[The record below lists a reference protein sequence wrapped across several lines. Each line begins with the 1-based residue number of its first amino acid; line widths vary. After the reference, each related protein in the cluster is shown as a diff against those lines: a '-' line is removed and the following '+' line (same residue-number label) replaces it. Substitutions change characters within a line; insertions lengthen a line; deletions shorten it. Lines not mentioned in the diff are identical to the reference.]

1 MRPQQGCGLTSRTHR
16 AADRLLRRRWR
27 PFAPVL
33 LALLSFALLPPAL
46 AQAEVFGLEGFSNSL
61 GEGETPQTQAAA
73 HPEALTTTLYFNHT
87 VLGEAEEIAGEG
99 PIPVEVHT
107 PSTPKTAEVNLPR
120 GVIVDP
126 MATPTRCTGEE
137 LLAYTCPLSSAVGVL
152 WASLEGFPYQVA
164 GPVFNMIA
172 PAGSPGRFATNL
184 AGLGLIVN
192 IDGRVRS
199 DGDYGLSGRVNE
211 IIKTYPVYETK
222 VTLWGQPSDPS
233 HDPERGICATE
244 LRVGKEGG
252 QRPSCAILPPEESS
266 DVAFLTMPGSC
277 SAQPLISSASV
288 ESWAAP
294 EEPVRALYSQ
304 PPLTGCG
311 KVDFEPTI
319 DSQPQTAAADSPAGL
334 RFDLHV
340 PQENTLGHLS
350 TANVRDVSVTLPAG
364 LSVNPS
370 SANGLS
376 ACSEAQVGLQP
387 SSDETQAITLQAP
400 AQGFTLSL
408 AGAQT
413 PELAPAA
420 TGAEVQAALGAL
432 PAIGAGNVHVA
443 EASGGWEVHFTG
455 VLEHRQVP
463 LIAGSVS
470 EDASDRVDV
479 QGTAGTFTLSFK
491 GHSTEPLPF
500 YATAK
505 LVRSELFKLPGLEGN
520 VAVTGGGAAD
530 VYTGARTP
538 FTVVFDGARAG
549 KEVPTLTATSALTG
563 PGAGVTVTATPTGT
577 VPLAVA
583 VSEEGGQLRFAEK
596 VENPSNQDLAEPT
609 ICPAASKLG
618 TVEATT
624 PLLPPEGCKERS
636 KTLQECEREEE
647 EEIEQEGPRKGQSL
661 KEKTPITGSIY
672 LAKPLENPFPSEGHP
687 GGSLLAVYL
696 VLEDPE
702 RGVIVKLAGH
712 VEVGE
717 PGGSNGLQPGQL
729 RTTFAEN
736 PELPV
741 EDIKLDL
748 FGGTRAPFTTPATCG
763 TYTTE
768 SVLEPWS
775 HQTPAG
781 EEPGTPDAFPSSA
794 FQVTEAPGG
803 GPCAPTAAQEPNT
816 PRFQVG
822 SVTPTAGA
830 YSAIVARVSRED
842 GSQEFGQI
850 IGTTPPG
857 FTAKIAGVEQCSDA
871 QIAQAEQRSQL
882 GEGALE
888 QATPSCPESS
898 KIGTVTVGVGS
909 GVPLYVSG
917 SAYLA
922 GPYKG
927 APFSAVF
934 ITPAVAG
941 PFDLGTV
948 VVRAGLYINP
958 STAQVTLKA
967 DPLPQYL
974 HGIPTEIRS
983 ISLDVNRPEFTLNP
997 TSCAPMTLTGEEI
1010 STIAATALMSDRFQ
1024 VEGCEHLPFAPKL
1037 TASVAGHAS
1046 KAEGTSFDVKLES
1059 PGIGQAGIHKVDLT
1073 LPIALPSR
1081 LSTLQHACLA
1091 ATFQANPAGCPE
1103 SSVIGRATV
1112 HTPLLHSPLTG
1123 PAYIVSHG
1131 GAEFP
1136 DVEFVLQGEN
1146 VEVILDGQTQI
1157 VKEPNGTEITH
1168 SKFETVP
1175 DTPFTSFETELPA
1188 GPHSILGAYASEK
1201 EPYNLCSANLQMP
1214 SEITA
1219 QNGAV
1224 IRDTTTITP
1233 TGCPHTASPTPT
1245 VHITKAKIKGDSLLL
1260 TVKLGQT
1267 GPVKITGT
1275 GLKTTAKSLKAGSH
1289 TITVPLT
1296 KSGRTARKH
1305 KRKLTIKVTLT
1316 ASSKT
1321 ATATTS
1327 LKA

>member
-1 MRPQQGCGLTSRTHR
+1 MRPPFRTGG
-16 AADRLLRRRWR
+16 RLLRRRSR
-27 PFAPVL
+27 SLAPIV
-33 LALLSFALLPPAL
+33 LALVFFALLPPAL
-46 AQAEVFGLEGFSNSL
+46 ARAEVFGIEGFSSPL
-61 GEGETPQTQAAA
+61 GEGESPLTQAGA

-87 VLGEAEEIAGEG
+87 VLSEAEEDVGEG
-99 PIPVEVHT
+99 PIPIEVDRS
-107 PSTPKTAEVNLPR
+107 STPRTAEVNLPR

-126 MATPTRCTGEE
+126 MATPTRCTNEQ
-137 LLAYTCPLSSAVGVL
+137 LLATACPLTSAVGVL
-152 WASLEGFPYQVA
+152 YASLAGFPYRVTGALYNMVA
-164 GPVFNMIA
+164 S
-172 PAGSPGRFATNL
+172 AGSPGQFAANL
-184 AGLGLIVN
+184 VGLGYTVT

-199 DGDYGLSGRVNE
+199 DGDYGLSGRVSE
-211 IIKTYPVYETK
+211 IVPTYPVFATK
-222 VTLWGQPSDPS
+222 VTLWGDPADPS
-233 HDPERGICATE
+233 HDSERGECAKAPRTE
-244 LRVGKEGG
+244 KEAGTRV
-252 QRPSCAILPPEESS
+252 SCPIVPPEERS

-304 PPLTGCG
+304 PPLTGCS

-364 LSVNPS
+364 MSVNPS
-370 SANGLS
+370 SAGALA

-400 AQGFTLSL
+400 AQGFTLSF
-408 AGAQT
+408 GGVQT
-413 PELAPAA
+413 PALAPAA
-420 TGAEVQAALGAL
+420 TGPEVQAALEAL
-432 PAIGAGNVHVA
+432 PAIGAGSVHVT
-443 EASGGWEVHFTG
+443 EASGGWEVHFSG
-455 VLEHRQVP
+455 ALEHRQVP
-463 LIAGSVS
+463 LMTGEASD
-470 EDASDRVDV
+470 DASDHVDV
-479 QGTAGTFTLSFK
+479 QGIGGTFTLSFK
-491 GHSTEPLPF
+491 GHSTGPLPF
-500 YATAK
+500 YATAQ

-520 VAVTGGGAAD
+520 VDVTGGGVANI
-530 VYTGARTP
+530 YTGARDA
-538 FTVVFDGARAG
+538 FTVIFDGARAG
-549 KEVPTLTATSALTG
+549 KEVPALTATSALTG
-563 PGAGVTVTATPTGT
+563 PGAGVSVTATPTGT
-577 VPLAVA
+577 VALAVA
-583 VSEEGGQLRFAEK
+583 VSEEGGQLRFSER
-596 VENPSNQDLAEPT
+596 VENPANEDLAEAT

-748 FGGTRAPFTTPATCG
+748 FGGTRAAFTTPATCG

-842 GSQEFGQI
+842 GSQEFSQI

-882 GEGALE
+882 DEGALE

-958 STAQVTLKA
+958 SNAQVTLKA

-997 TSCAPMTLTGEEI
+997 TSCAPMTVTGEEI

-1037 TASVAGHAS
+1037 TASVTGQAS
-1046 KAEGTSFDVKLES
+1046 KADGTSFDVKIGS
-1059 PGIGQAGIHKVDLT
+1059 AGIGQANIHKVDLT
-1073 LPIALPSR
+1073 IPVALPSR
-1081 LSTLQHACLA
+1081 LSTLQKACLA
-1091 ATFQANPAGCPE
+1091 ATFEADPAACPE
-1103 SSVIGRATV
+1103 GSVIGSATV
-1112 HTPLLHSPLTG
+1112 HTPLLNSALTG

-1131 GAEFP
+1131 GAAFP
-1136 DVEFVLQGEN
+1136 DVEFVLQGEGIT
-1146 VEVILDGQTQI
+1146 VILDGLTQI
-1157 VKEPNGTEITH
+1157 KNGVTY
-1168 SKFETVP
+1168 SKFETAP

-1188 GPHSILGAYASEK
+1188 GPHGILGANVPESEHLS
-1201 EPYNLCSANLQMP
+1201 LCNANLAMP
-1214 SEITA
+1214 TEITA

-1224 IRDTTTITP
+1224 IRETTQITP
-1233 TGCPHTASPTPT
+1233 TGCPHTGSITPT

-1275 GLKTTAKSLKAGSH
+1275 GLKTTAKSLKAGTH

-1296 KSGRTARKH
+1296 AAGRAAKRHRH
-1305 KRKLTIKVTLT
+1305 KVKVTATLT
-1316 ASSKT
+1316 VASKT
-1321 ATATTS
+1321 ATTTTT